1 MTDLESQAQAYLF
14 KLRQSVGV
22 KSLIERQWSRQD
34 WQSVGQGFD
43 AVEASLKL
51 AGWRQARRVV
61 VLRRAV
67 RDCLIDEGKAKNK
80 RSPRQQGLH
89 FAEPMMPVKL
99 WSTPSS

>member
-1 MTDLESQAQAYLF
+1 MSPLVVTLL
-14 KLRQSVGV
+14 VGTT
-22 KSLIERQWSRQD
+22 LAAIGLLWTCLLYTSRQD

-89 FAEPMMPVKL
+89 L
-99 WSTPSS
+99 SLIHI

>member
-43 AVEASLKL
+43 AVEARSNSP
-51 AGWRQARRVV
+51 AG
-61 VLRRAV
+61 V
-67 RDCLIDEGKAKNK
+67 RPGA
-80 RSPRQQGLH
+80 
-89 FAEPMMPVKL
+89 
-99 WSTPSS
+99 SSCCAGRCGTV